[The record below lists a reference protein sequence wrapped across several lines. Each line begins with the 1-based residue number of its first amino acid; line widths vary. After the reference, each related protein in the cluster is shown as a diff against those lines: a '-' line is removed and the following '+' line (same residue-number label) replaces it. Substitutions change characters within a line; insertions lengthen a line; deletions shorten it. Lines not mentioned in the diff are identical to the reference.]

1 MASKNLLSVQQAWR
15 EYAGVMPC
23 GQVLLYRAV
32 RSGEINT
39 VNIGLVRRIV
49 RADLERWIAEKNG
62 DLAAA

>member
-1 MASKNLLSVQQAWR
+1 MVRHKLISVKQAWR
-15 EYAGVMPC
+15 EYADVLPC

-32 RSGEINT
+32 RNGEIQT
-39 VNIGLVRRIV
+39 SQIGSLTRII